1 MMLQSVT
8 LRPLRERT
16 LAPAYGDA
24 TQEPRL
30 KKSLL
35 PAMEPHMLDWLQ
47 NLPVI
52 WMSVVVVLA
61 TGLVTAG
68 IHWLVMTLAVGE
80 RARAF
85 KGVSPGML
93 SPLGICYGLL
103 VAFVA
108 AQVWS
113 DFDAARDA
121 VNREASAL
129 RGIVLLASRLPSQP
143 ELRLHTLV
151 RHHVENTVRQEW
163 PAMARQRA
171 TLTMTSAPLA
181 QALQFILSFAPAN
194 AGQRAAQRSI
204 IAAIENALDARRQ
217 RILISGS
224 AVNAVKWSGLLLQAV
239 CLLIAIAMVHV
250 DNRLT
255 AAIAMALFA
264 TGIAVSIVLIASH
277 NRPFSGAISVKPD
290 VLLQVLPDTTPSS
303 KNNM

>member
-1 MMLQSVT
+1 
-8 LRPLRERT
+8 
-16 LAPAYGDA
+16 
-24 TQEPRL
+24 
-30 KKSLL
+30 
-35 PAMEPHMLDWLQ
+35 MLDWLQ

-52 WMSVVVVLA
+52 WMSVVVFLA
-61 TGLVTAG
+61 TGIVTAG

-80 RARAF
+80 RSRAF

-93 SPLGICYGLL
+93 SPLGISYGLL

-108 AQVWS
+108 AQVWN

-143 ELRLHTLV
+143 ELRLITLV
-151 RHHVENTVRQEW
+151 RRHVERSVSQEW

-181 QALQFILSFAPAN
+181 QALQFALSFTPAR
-194 AGQRAAQRSI
+194 AGQKVAQGSI
-204 IAAIENALDARRQ
+204 ITAIENALEARRQ
-217 RILISGS
+217 RILINGS

-239 CLLIAIAMVHV
+239 CLLIAMAMIHV

-264 TGIAVSIVLIASH
+264 TGVAV
-277 NRPFSGAISVKPD
+277 
-290 VLLQVLPDTTPSS
+290 
-303 KNNM
+303 